1 MFLRDTKTTHIA
13 QNLKEY
19 RISHNL
25 KQTEM
30 ADLLKMNYQNYS
42 KMERGVYQPSLDKL
56 LEICDILM
64 LTPNDLLQEGR
75 SFDEYKQEY
84 IEKFDNELLQFLDIV
99 HIIEE
104 ERAKADFA
112 HATGNYKAESL
123 SLDIIFHALVKTD
136 DENINYRKMIDTLYY
151 DYINSYIRK
160 FSDKT
165 HKELYQKIMSYPKMV
180 VYNGAKKEVDSMMN
194 YINRILVMSVNG
206 EDPDSVE
213 MSDVSCTGSCSTCGG
228 CN

>member
-1 MFLRDTKTTHIA
+1 MFYFWRNYVFKRHKNHSHRSKS
-13 QNLKEY
+13 Q
-19 RISHNL
+19 RISYISQPKTNWNGWPIKNEL
-25 KQTEM
+25 
-30 ADLLKMNYQNYS
+30 S
-42 KMERGVYQPSLDKL
+42 KLFQ
-56 LEICDILM
+56 
-64 LTPNDLLQEGR
+64 
-75 SFDEYKQEY
+75 
-84 IEKFDNELLQFLDIV
+84 NELLQFLDIV

-165 HKELYQKIMSYPKMV
+165 HKELYQKILEK
-180 VYNGAKKEVDSMMN
+180 NF
-194 YINRILVMSVNG
+194 
-206 EDPDSVE
+206 
-213 MSDVSCTGSCSTCGG
+213 
-228 CN
+228 

>member
-84 IEKFDNELLQFLDIV
+84 IEKFMSICTYINDHCTEDLSIEKLAARAGFSKYHFSRLFKQFTGVSCYEYLISRRIAYAERLLLTPNLSITEVAMQSGF
-99 HIIEE
+99 
-104 ERAKADFA
+104 
-112 HATGNYKAESL
+112 NSL
-123 SLDIIFHALVKTD
+123 STF
-136 DENINYRKMIDTLYY
+136 
-151 DYINSYIRK
+151 
-160 FSDKT
+160 
-165 HKELYQKIMSYPKMV
+165 
-180 VYNGAKKEVDSMMN
+180 
-194 YINRILVMSVNG
+194 NRIFKTAKNCTPSSYKSLNRGTRLDTAGS
-206 EDPDSVE
+206 PD
-213 MSDVSCTGSCSTCGG
+213 
-228 CN
+228 

>member
-1 MFLRDTKTTHIA
+1 
-13 QNLKEY
+13 
-19 RISHNL
+19 
-25 KQTEM
+25 
-30 ADLLKMNYQNYS
+30 
-42 KMERGVYQPSLDKL
+42 
-56 LEICDILM
+56 M

-165 HKELYQKIMSYPKMV
+165 HKELYQKILEK
-180 VYNGAKKEVDSMMN
+180 NF
-194 YINRILVMSVNG
+194 
-206 EDPDSVE
+206 
-213 MSDVSCTGSCSTCGG
+213 
-228 CN
+228 